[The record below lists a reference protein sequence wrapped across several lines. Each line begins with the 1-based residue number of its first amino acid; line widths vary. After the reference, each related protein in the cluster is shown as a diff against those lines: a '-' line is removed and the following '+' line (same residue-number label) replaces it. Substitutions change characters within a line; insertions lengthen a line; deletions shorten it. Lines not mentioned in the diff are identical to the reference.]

1 MLLSNSFGNSSND
14 LCQAISRVSQKLCQQ
29 EQLSS
34 TIEPLLACR
43 LIPLDKNPG
52 LRPIGV
58 GEVLRRIIGKAVA
71 SITRESITK
80 SVGSLQVCAGHDAG
94 CEAAIHSM
102 KDIFADEDTEAVLL
116 IDAANA
122 FNSIN
127 REAFLHNIKVIC
139 PEIAIFVS
147 NCYAKSSRL
156 FVIGGIEIS
165 SAEGTTQGDPMAMA
179 IYAVAI
185 IPLLLMVLQI
195 TDQLPGKTK
204 SEAYAD
210 DFTAAGSLENLK
222 LWWTHLSR
230 LGPLFGYY
238 PEETKCW

>member
-1 MLLSNSFGNSSND
+1 
-14 LCQAISRVSQKLCQQ
+14 
-29 EQLSS
+29 
-34 TIEPLLACR
+34 
-43 LIPLDKNPG
+43 
-52 LRPIGV
+52 
-58 GEVLRRIIGKAVA
+58 
-71 SITRESITK
+71 
-80 SVGSLQVCAGHDAG
+80 
-94 CEAAIHSM
+94 M

-222 LWWTHLSR
+222 LW
-230 LGPLFGYY
+230 
-238 PEETKCW
+238 